1 MAGTIEFRFTHLYTI
16 ACGSLSFFPFFRS
29 DPFFFF
35 IDRSSSKK
43 NLLFA
48 KRSFL
53 LRYFYNTVFLMY
65 AHDSNLKRTASA
77 CFTYNNRYI
86 YILYNLYFLMY
97 PKTWQQIAS
106 CPRRSFIK
114 ETRMGNSIAL
124 SFYTLLSYVV
134 SIPASFIRLSSIF
147 YFLTSFNLI
156 VLYRRNRDSVKFAY
170 TYIIYCLTINSS
182 PLFRWGTTEQ
192 KFWSSVFF
200 LFFV

>member
-1 MAGTIEFRFTHLYTI
+1 MRTIGILNV
-16 ACGSLSFFPFFRS
+16 L
-29 DPFFFF
+29 
-35 IDRSSSKK
+35 
-43 NLLFA
+43 
-48 KRSFL
+48 L
-53 LRYFYNTVFLMY
+53 LRVL
-65 AHDSNLKRTASA
+65 RTIID
-77 CFTYNNRYI
+77 I

-114 ETRMGNSIAL
+114 ETRMGNSITL
-124 SFYTLLSYVV
+124 SFYTSLSYVV

-156 VLYRRNRDSVKFAY
+156 VLYRRNRDPVKFTY

-200 LFFV
+200 CFLYNLTGLAKLILSKTTGW